1 MRLNKKTYSRQ
12 FNLYIDYVCNT
23 TDNFEFKCNK
33 TGMCLLSDF
42 RCDGKRDCCDGAD
55 PVVFPG
61 ADNNTC
67 DDTTDEDDCP
77 GMLGFALPPLC
88 KIALVNQISMSF
100 FYVYQTA
107 LVQKFLSNSPRKI
120 MDQERHG
127 NVKIVKNASI
137 TKMFAI
143 MKLSVLMAATKWN
156 AVSILD
162 IVKSI
167 LLTLKYSVPYT

>member
-1 MRLNKKTYSRQ
+1 
-12 FNLYIDYVCNT
+12 
-23 TDNFEFKCNK
+23 
-33 TGMCLLSDF
+33 
-42 RCDGKRDCCDGAD
+42 
-55 PVVFPG
+55 
-61 ADNNTC
+61 
-67 DDTTDEDDCP
+67 
-77 GMLGFALPPLC
+77 
-88 KIALVNQISMSF
+88 
-100 FYVYQTA
+100 
-107 LVQKFLSNSPRKI
+107 

-167 LLTLKYSVPYT
+167 LQFYTMFDTFGIGTFCIFIFSNSVVWTTRAL

>member
-1 MRLNKKTYSRQ
+1 
-12 FNLYIDYVCNT
+12 
-23 TDNFEFKCNK
+23 
-33 TGMCLLSDF
+33 
-42 RCDGKRDCCDGAD
+42 
-55 PVVFPG
+55 
-61 ADNNTC
+61 
-67 DDTTDEDDCP
+67 
-77 GMLGFALPPLC
+77 
-88 KIALVNQISMSF
+88 MSF

-107 LVQKFLSNSPRKI
+107 LVQTLLSNSPRII

-127 NVKIVKNASI
+127 NVRIVTNASI

-167 LLTLKYSVPYT
+167 LQFYCSIHLALAHSVSLFSQTVWYGRQELSEPPEEQCHCYQCDKDYFCFDITDTDDCPRDATCGMNKVILYF

>member
-1 MRLNKKTYSRQ
+1 
-12 FNLYIDYVCNT
+12 
-23 TDNFEFKCNK
+23 
-33 TGMCLLSDF
+33 
-42 RCDGKRDCCDGAD
+42 
-55 PVVFPG
+55 
-61 ADNNTC
+61 
-67 DDTTDEDDCP
+67 
-77 GMLGFALPPLC
+77 
-88 KIALVNQISMSF
+88 
-100 FYVYQTA
+100 
-107 LVQKFLSNSPRKI
+107 

-167 LLTLKYSVPYT
+167 LQFHVRYIWHWHILYLYFLKQCGTDDKSSLNHRKNNATVTNATKITFVLT

>member
-1 MRLNKKTYSRQ
+1 
-12 FNLYIDYVCNT
+12 
-23 TDNFEFKCNK
+23 
-33 TGMCLLSDF
+33 MCLISDF

-55 PVVFPG
+55 PVAFPG

-67 DDTTDEDDCP
+67 VDTTDEDDCP
-77 GMLGFALPPLC
+77 GMSGFPLPLIWKLS

-107 LVQKFLSNSPRKI
+107 LVQTLLSNSPRKI

-156 AVSILD
+156 AVSILY

-167 LLTLKYSVPYT
+167 LQF